1 LVVAFASLVCSFGVT
16 ASRRSGCAS
25 HVPEDRLKVEAV
37 FINSSLNER
46 MVKGKGPFPC
56 LGTKEAVVQLRE
68 LEEGQQQA
76 ALKGARC
83 LAF

>member
-1 LVVAFASLVCSFGVT
+1 M
-16 ASRRSGCAS
+16 
-25 HVPEDRLKVEAV
+25 LKVAAV

-46 MVKGKGPFPC
+46 MEKGKGPFSC
-56 LGTKEAVVQLRE
+56 LGTEEAVVQLKE